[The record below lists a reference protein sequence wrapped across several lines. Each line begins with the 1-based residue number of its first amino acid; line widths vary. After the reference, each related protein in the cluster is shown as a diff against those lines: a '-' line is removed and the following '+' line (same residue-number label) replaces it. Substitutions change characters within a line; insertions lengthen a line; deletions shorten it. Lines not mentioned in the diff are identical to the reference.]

1 MPGRSVTFNGEDFMN
16 RIRYAVALFTA
27 LLLYAGLPALICAG
41 HDNNASHSPAPP
53 ATAAPNPLIEEML
66 TLDSVF
72 RNIVSAVAIADAAQV
87 QKVMAPLHGAME
99 KTHEGIHAG
108 TVTIPKNAARI
119 GEFVERDRKFHEMLE
134 ALDRAAG
141 HNHQQEMLRI
151 TKQLLDGCVQC
162 HRTFRK

>member
-1 MPGRSVTFNGEDFMN
+1 MDR
-16 RIRYAVALFTA
+16 RRYAVVLFSA
-27 LLLYAGLPALICAG
+27 LLLFAGFPPLVCTG
-41 HDNNASHSPAPP
+41 HDNSATQSSSPST
-53 ATAAPNPLIEEML
+53 TAAPNPLIEEML

-72 RNIVSAVAIADAAQV
+72 RNIVSAVALSDAEKV
-87 QKVMAPLHGAME
+87 QKAMAPMHGVME
-99 KTHEGIHAG
+99 KTHEGIHGG

-119 GEFVERDRKFHEMLE
+119 KEFVERDRRFHEMLE

>member
-1 MPGRSVTFNGEDFMN
+1 MN
-16 RIRYAVALFTA
+16 RIRYAVVLFSA
-27 LLLYAGLPALICAG
+27 LLLSAGFPSLVCAG
-41 HDNNASHSPAPP
+41 HDNNAVPSLSPPT
-53 ATAAPNPLIEEML
+53 TAVTNPLIEEML

-72 RNIVSAVAIADAAQV
+72 RAIVSAVALADAEKV
-87 QKVMAPLHGAME
+87 QKAMAPMHGTME
-99 KTHEGIHAG
+99 KTHEGIRAG
-108 TVTIPKNAARI
+108 MVTLPKNAARI

>member
-1 MPGRSVTFNGEDFMN
+1 MN
-16 RIRYAVALFTA
+16 HKRYAVVLFA
-27 LLLYAGLPALICAG
+27 VFLLFAGFPSLVCAG
-41 HDNNASHSPAPP
+41 HDNNAIHSPSPS
-53 ATAAPNPLIEEML
+53 TSAAPNPLIEEML

-72 RNIVSAVAIADAAQV
+72 RNIVSAVALTDAEKI
-87 QKVMAPLHGAME
+87 QKAMVPLHGAME

-108 TVTIPKNAARI
+108 TVTLPKNAARI
-119 GEFVERDRKFHEMLE
+119 GEFVERDRKFHDMLE

-162 HRTFRK
+162 HRMFRK

>member
-1 MPGRSVTFNGEDFMN
+1 MN
-16 RIRYAVALFTA
+16 RIRYAVVLFSA
-27 LLLYAGLPALICAG
+27 HLLFAGFPLLVWAG
-41 HDNNASHSPAPP
+41 HDNNAIHSPSPP
-53 ATAAPNPLIEEML
+53 NTAAPNPLIEEML

-72 RNIVSAVAIADAAQV
+72 RNIVSAVALADAEKV
-87 QKVMAPLHGAME
+87 QKALEPLHGAME

-119 GEFVERDRKFHEMLE
+119 GEFAERDRKFHEMLE
-134 ALDRAAG
+134 GLDRAAG

-151 TKQLLDGCVQC
+151 TKLLLDGCVQC